1 MKRVSLA
8 VLLLASSLTLVGCGE
23 SKSDP
28 AAYNKCL
35 ETEAAKL
42 LDETGS
48 NLDYANEMAAKA
60 CADLQSVY
68 LPALHFSEQYFT
80 FSQSRAHFLR
90 HSKGRL
96 QRWQILGG
104 KPFLVLACIG
114 RGYSELPWKIF
125 FSRFKNLVEF
135 AKLFLIERT
144 PRK

>member
-1 MKRVSLA
+1 MSMGWRCSADYPLSMKKVSLA

-60 CADLQSVY
+60 CADLQ
-68 LPALHFSEQYFT
+68 
-80 FSQSRAHFLR
+80 
-90 HSKGRL
+90 
-96 QRWQILGG
+96 
-104 KPFLVLACIG
+104 
-114 RGYSELPWKIF
+114 
-125 FSRFKNLVEF
+125 
-135 AKLFLIERT
+135 
-144 PRK
+144 